1 MHSENIVE
9 KLGFRQRHGAVFL
22 HVLVLYALPK
32 LAIVFHEGQHELV
45 EAIPDQVALEL
56 RVLHL
61 LHFEDVGAFRVLKI
75 FLYVLII
82 IYLERLQST
91 PELLLK
97 LVRKRWQIFIV
108 KNCS

>member
-1 MHSENIVE
+1 M
-9 KLGFRQRHGAVFL
+9 
-22 HVLVLYALPK
+22 
-32 LAIVFHEGQHELV
+32 
-45 EAIPDQVALEL
+45 ALEL

-75 FLYVLII
+75 FLYVLIVI
-82 IYLERLQST
+82 DLEHLQST

-97 LVRKRWQIFIV
+97 LVRKRRQVFIV